1 MAEKL
6 NIEIIEESEEQK
18 KPIDLSSVIGQKDD
32 DLHIRLASETK
43 KSLEEL
49 ARKYKISVSEVV
61 RQLAQQ
67 GMEILKNAEKK

>member
-18 KPIDLSSVIGQKDD
+18 KPIDLSSVVGQKDD

>member
-1 MAEKL
+1 MAEK
-6 NIEIIEESEEQK
+6 IKFEIVEESEEQK
-18 KPIDLSSVIGQKDD
+18 KPIDLSSITGQKDD
-32 DLHIRLASETK
+32 FLNIRLTSETK

-49 ARKYKISVSEVV
+49 AKKYKTSVSEVV